1 MGLPE
6 GLVTEE
12 INRRVFFWPG
22 DRRAPLRKAQR
33 NVNDFLASGDYVILQ
48 VPFAA
53 VRRVPSLRLEYCRS
67 NAGAP
72 RTVNGKKGLRWPRT
86 FAAHG
91 AWRGS
96 VSDVREVAVVDQL
109 HLAEIW
115 DEIRLIVV
123 EGSIKSLG

>member
-1 MGLPE
+1 M
-6 GLVTEE
+6 
-12 INRRVFFWPG
+12 
-22 DRRAPLRKAQR
+22 
-33 NVNDFLASGDYVILQ
+33 
-48 VPFAA
+48 
-53 VRRVPSLRLEYCRS
+53 
-67 NAGAP
+67 
-72 RTVNGKKGLRWPRT
+72 NGKKGLRWPRT